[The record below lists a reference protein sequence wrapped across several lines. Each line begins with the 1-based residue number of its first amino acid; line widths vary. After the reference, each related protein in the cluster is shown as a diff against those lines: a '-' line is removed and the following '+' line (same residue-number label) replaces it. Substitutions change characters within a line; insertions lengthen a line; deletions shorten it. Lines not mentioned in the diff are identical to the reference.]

1 MRVNQPRLKKLLL
14 DLIRIQSTW
23 KNEHEIAT
31 YIFNKLKP
39 IADQVEY
46 QEVPGCGP
54 NVIGNFFGKDEGPT
68 MLFNAH
74 MDTVKVFK
82 GWRRNHRGEEVGDRI
97 YGLGACNMKAG
108 LTAMIEALYCLK
120 DSGVKLKGNLIFTAV
135 SDEEGFSR
143 GTYQLIQSNRLSKVD
158 FGIISEHSGLD
169 IEIGAGGRLVFD
181 VHVRGLSAHAA
192 EMEGVNAIV
201 EQSKIALHL
210 TEMPMEHNE
219 KYDAK
224 GKLTV
229 LYTESSKPSLSVPD
243 YSLLRVDRHYLPGK
257 TKEEIIEEFR
267 EFVNSTRNLKANV
280 EIDLMKRPT
289 PFMEPFLLSE
299 DESVVETVKKTARE
313 VLGRVPAC
321 FIGLSVN
328 DANYL
333 NNIANIP
340 TVCYGPS
347 GANIHS
353 PDEYVEFSSVVDA
366 SRIYFQIVENIL
378 T

>member
-1 MRVNQPRLKKLLL
+1 MRVNQPRLKELLL
-14 DLIRIQSTW
+14 NLIRIQSTW
-23 KNEHEIAT
+23 ENENEIAT

-46 QEVPGCGP
+46 QEVSGCGP
-54 NVIGNFFGKDEGPT
+54 NVIGDFFGKDEEPT

-82 GWRRNHRGEEVGDRI
+82 GWKRNYTGEEIGDRI
-97 YGLGACNMKAG
+97 YGLGACDMKAG
-108 LTAMIEALYCLK
+108 LAAMIEALYCLK
-120 DSGVKLKGNLIFTAV
+120 DSGIKLKGNLIFTAV

-143 GTYQLIQSNRLSKVD
+143 GTYQLIKSDRLSQVD
-158 FGIISEHSGLD
+158 FGIISEPSGLD

-181 VHVRGLSAHAA
+181 LHVEGLSAHAA
-192 EMEGVNAIV
+192 GMEGINAIE
-201 EQSKIALHL
+201 EQSKIVLHL
-210 TEMPMEHNE
+210 MKMPMEHNE
-219 KYDAK
+219 KYDVK

-229 LYTESSKPSLSVPD
+229 LYTESSKPSLSIPD

-257 TKEEIIEEFR
+257 TKEEAIKEFR
-267 EFVNSTRNLKANV
+267 EFVKSTQNLKANV
-280 EIDLMKRPT
+280 KIDLMKRPT

-299 DESVVETVKKTARE
+299 DESVVKIAERAARE
-313 VLGRVPAC
+313 VLGRVPGC

-347 GANIHS
+347 GTNTHS

-366 SRIYFQIVENIL
+366 SRIYYQIVENIL

>member
-1 MRVNQPRLKKLLL
+1 VRVNQSRLKKLLL
-14 DLIRIQSTW
+14 DLIGIESVW
-23 KNEHEIAT
+23 ENENEIAT

-46 QEVPGCGP
+46 QEVSGCGP

-82 GWRRNHRGEEVGDRI
+82 GWKRNYRGEEIGDRI
-97 YGLGACNMKAG
+97 YGLGACDMKAG
-108 LTAMIEALYCLK
+108 LAAMIEALYCLK
-120 DSGVKLKGNLIFTAV
+120 DSGITLKGNLIFTAV

-143 GTYQLIQSNRLSKVD
+143 GTYQLIKSGKLGKID
-158 FGIISEHSGLD
+158 YGIISEPSGLD

-181 VHVRGLSAHAA
+181 VHISGLSAHAA
-192 EMEGVNAIV
+192 EKEGINAI
-201 EQSKIALHL
+201 EELSKIVLHL
-210 TEMPMEHNE
+210 KEMSMEHDE
-219 KYDAK
+219 KYGVK

-229 LYTESSKPSLSVPD
+229 LYAESSKPSLSVPD
-243 YSLLRVDRHYLPGK
+243 YSLLRVDRHYLPGR
-257 TKEEIIEEFR
+257 TREEIAEEFR
-267 EFVNSTRNLKANV
+267 EFVNSTPNLKANV
-280 EIDLMKRPT
+280 EIGLMERPT
-289 PFMEPFLLSE
+289 PFMKHFLLSE
-299 DESVVETVKKTARE
+299 DETIVKIVERAARK
-313 VLGRVPAC
+313 VLGRAPAC

-333 NNIANIP
+333 NNIAKIP

-347 GANIHS
+347 GANMHS

-366 SRIYFQIVENIL
+366 SRIYYQIVENTL